1 MSLGSWRNN
10 PDLFLCEGKTTVDAA
25 LKAGCKV
32 LDVVRAKGSQ
42 EVWAASLPAGVP
54 IREADPDELSRIA
67 GYAFHRGVLAA
78 VARPQPMG
86 LRGWWLAQPAPG
98 PRLVVIAP
106 RVTDQGNVG
115 TLVRNAAGLGADA
128 IAFGPA
134 SGDVFSPKSVRAS
147 AGAVFNLPVLTGGDL
162 RADLW
167 QLSRDQGLE
176 ILATVPGAG
185 AEDLATFQPRR
196 QALAVLLG
204 AEEDGLSDDWLA
216 LCHRRIRIEQTDRVE
231 SLNVAASLAVVL
243 YTLKLKGL
251 PPNKP

>member
-1 MSLGSWRNN
+1 M
-10 PDLFLCEGKTTVDAA
+10 EAA
-25 LKAGCKV
+25 LKAGCK
-32 LDVVRAKGSQ
+32 LLEVVRAKGSQ
-42 EVWAASLPAGVP
+42 EAWAATLPPEVP

-78 VARPQPMG
+78 VERPKTLG
-86 LRGWWLAQPAPG
+86 LREWWLGQPSPG
-98 PRLVVIAP
+98 PRLFVVAP

-147 AGAVFNLPVLTGGDL
+147 AGAVFTLPVLTGGDL

-167 QLSRDQGLE
+167 LLSRDQDLE

-185 AEDLATFQPRR
+185 AEDLHSFQPRR

-204 AEEDGLSDDWLA
+204 AEEDGLADDWLA

-243 YTLKLKGL
+243 YALKLKSL
-251 PPNKP
+251 PRENS